1 MRGTRHIP
9 RFTPHTMATLLALA
23 VAGAG
28 TARAQEFG
36 QNKVQYRT
44 FDWQIIQTEHFDVY
58 FYPVEREAALD
69 AARLAERSYARLSRI
84 LHHQFQERKPI
95 IVYAAHSEFQE
106 TNALGGEGPEEG
118 TEGVTEFYKHRMVL
132 PFLGSYEALEHV
144 IQHEMVHQFQYDVYS
159 RGHPGGGV
167 QTLIAVNPP
176 GWFMEGMA
184 EYLSIGPVDPQTTMW
199 LRDASLEGH
208 LPTIEQMTYD
218 PNVFPYRFGHALWAY
233 IGERWGDEVV
243 GEILQ
248 ASAAVGIEGAFKRA
262 LGISLDELSKDWRDA
277 VQTTF
282 LPQIGDH
289 YRARRIAQ
297 PLLTRK
303 RSDGTLHLAPALS
316 PDGRLI
322 AYFGEGND
330 FFIDL
335 YLADAETGKNIRR
348 LVRSA
353 TSSNY
358 ESLRFIYSSGAF
370 SPDGRL
376 FAIAVKHKDK
386 DDLVLFDIQKNR
398 EAARLSVPVNGI
410 TNPSFSPDGKQIVFT
425 GQVGGLSDLFIINTD
440 GSDLRRLTNDKYAE
454 LLPVWS
460 PDGKT
465 IAFVTDRGPDTD
477 FDLLKFGNLRIALY
491 HLDNGQIETL
501 DHMDY
506 GKNVNPVWSPD
517 GGSLAFISDR
527 TGIANIFLYDLAAK
541 QIYQLTD
548 VYTGVAGITP
558 LSPALSWARGSDRLA
573 FAYYENGSYD
583 VYAIDNP
590 RSLRGQGYQDHAV
603 APVMFTAV
611 RPRWEGE
618 KPDSLHVA
626 RDTSAISSASATPS
640 TTDQPSTSVY
650 RSANGLRAS
659 SAPAAAETTH
669 VAAPLSVK
677 ALLDSTALAL
687 PDTSEFTIKPYK
699 VRFTPDYVARPTIGY
714 ERDNFG
720 RGFFGGTAVSLSDM
734 LGDRTM
740 VFSGAINGRIS
751 EAQVLA
757 AYINQTHRINWAVGF
772 TQDPYYFYA
781 PSSVTVTPTSGTGDS
796 VIDLFTNIERFVIRD
811 GFVQAF
817 YPFNTFDRFELGVH
831 AVAISQ
837 ATLQIDD
844 QYDQFGGFQNE
855 FVNTIGGLTTGY
867 VQPTAALTH
876 DNTLFGYVG
885 PFSGSRWRLEVSPA
899 FGNWKFVSGLADYR
913 KYIFLRPF
921 TIAVRGLYFGR
932 LGRDG
937 SRFPQFLG
945 STELIRGYTA
955 GSFQSNECIAA
966 TTVTSQTGCAE
977 LDQLIGSNIGV
988 ANIELRFPL
997 TRALVLGLL
1006 PVGLPP
1012 IEGAFFYD
1020 AGVAFDNIQQLHWSR
1035 AAGESPDNVR
1045 IPLRSYGFGIRAN
1058 VFGFVI
1064 LRLDYTKPLDRP
1076 NNPHA
1081 YWTLSLG
1088 PTF

>member
-1 MRGTRHIP
+1 MTGLKRMG
-9 RFTPHTMATLLALA
+9 RFTPHA
-23 VAGAG
+23 VAMLLTL
-28 TARAQEFG
+28 TAASVRTAHAQEFG

-69 AARLAERSYARLSRI
+69 AARLAERAYARLSRI

-95 IVYAAHSEFQE
+95 ILYAAHSEFQE

-132 PFLGSYEALEHV
+132 PFLGSHEALEHV

-248 ASAAVGIEGAFKRA
+248 ASAAVGVEGAFKRA
-262 LGISLDELSKDWRDA
+262 LGLSLDELSKDWRDA

-297 PLLTRK
+297 PVLTRK
-303 RSDGTLHLAPALS
+303 RSDGTLHLAPTLS
-316 PDGRLI
+316 PDGKLI

-330 FFIDL
+330 FFVDL

-386 DDLVLFDIQKNR
+386 DDLVLFDIQKGR
-398 EAARLSVPVNGI
+398 EAARLSVPLNGI
-410 TNPSFSPDGKQIVFT
+410 TNPNFSPDGKQIVFT
-425 GQVGGLSDLFIINTD
+425 GQVGGFSDLFIINAD
-440 GSDLRRLTNDKYAE
+440 GSDLRRLTNDKYAD
-454 LLPVWS
+454 LLPTWS

-465 IAFVTDRGPDTD
+465 IAFSTDRGPETD
-477 FDLLKFGNLRIALY
+477 FDQLKFGNLRIALY
-491 HLDNGQIETL
+491 HLDNGQIEIL

-527 TGIANIFLYDLAAK
+527 TGIANIFLYDLGAK
-541 QIYQLTD
+541 QLYQLTD
-548 VYTGVAGITP
+548 VFSGVAGITP
-558 LSPALSWARGSDRLA
+558 LSPALSWAHGSDRLA
-573 FAYYENGSYD
+573 FAYYEDGSYD

-590 RSLRGQGYQDHAV
+590 RSLRGQPYQDHAV
-603 APVMFTAV
+603 APVLLTAA
-611 RPRWEGE
+611 RPQWERSG
-618 KPDSLHVA
+618 PDSLRSA
-626 RDTSAISSASATPS
+626 RDTSSASTGTTLPS
-640 TTDQPSTSVY
+640 ASVY
-650 RSANGLRAS
+650 RSASGMRAS

-669 VAAPLSVK
+669 VTAPLSVK

-687 PDTSEFTIKPYK
+687 PDTSEFTIHPYR
-699 VRFTPDYVARPTIGY
+699 VRFTPDYIARPTIGY

-740 VFSGAINGRIS
+740 VFSGAVNGRIS

-757 AYINQTHRINWAVGF
+757 AYINQVHRTNWAVGF

-781 PSSVTVTPTSGTGDS
+781 PGSVTITPTADPADS
-796 VIDLFTNIERFVIRD
+796 TIDIFTNIERLVIRD

-817 YPFNTFDRFELGVH
+817 YPFNTFDRFELGLH

-844 QYDQFGGFQNE
+844 QYDQALGFQNE
-855 FVNTIGGLTTGY
+855 FSNTIDGLTTGY
-867 VQPTAALTH
+867 VQPTAALAH

-899 FGNWKFVSGLADYR
+899 FGSWKFVSGLADYR

-921 TIAVRGLYFGR
+921 TIAFRGLYFGR

-955 GSFQSNECIAA
+955 GSFQSNECA
-966 TTVTSQTGCAE
+966 VTNAPSQTGCSG

-1020 AGVAFDNIQQLHWSR
+1020 AGVAFDNIQELHWS
-1035 AAGESPDNVR
+1035 GVGSSNYR

-1058 VFGFVI
+1058 VLGFVI
-1064 LRLDYTKPLDRP
+1064 MRLDYTKPLDRP